1 MLIFFTFAIMK
12 SNRIEIIKSSPY
24 TKLIFN
30 FILVLLLMS
39 ISRFLFYIFNKALF
53 ESTNTDIAQAFFYG
67 IRFDISAMIYINIL
81 YFTIYLLPIL
91 KKNNKYFQQTLKYFF
106 ITTNSIALLANLID
120 IIYYRF
126 TIKRTTA
133 DVFDYL
139 GVGGDFEKLLPS
151 FLKDFWYI
159 ALIFIAFIFI
169 LYKLYLTPIF
179 ETQKK
184 EKNYIKAIKQSIL
197 FAIFIGISII
207 GMRGGLQLRPI
218 NILSA
223 SLKSGTKLNAIVLNT
238 PFTIMQTLGKSEL
251 TLLSYMDEP
260 ELKKTFHPV
269 YQQMEVNLLPDSITR
284 RKNIVII
291 VVESLSQEHLK
302 YYNPKSTFDTLAPFL
317 ENLCTKSLCFDGYA
331 NGKKSIEGIP
341 AIISGIPTL
350 MNKAFIS
357 SAYANNQHLSL
368 ALALKEKGY
377 QSHFYHGGSN
387 GTMGFDAYTKNVGFD
402 SYIGRNEY
410 NNESHYDGNWGIWD
424 EYFLQFC
431 ANDITKKQDHPFLSV
446 IFTLSSHHPYSI
458 PQELENQ
465 FTKGNLPIH
474 KTIQYTDFALE
485 KFFKT
490 IEKLEWF
497 KNTLYIITSDHTSE
511 TNSKIYNNA
520 NGIFKIPILF
530 YDPNYNLSEF
540 SDNQIFQQIDFLPT
554 ILAYTNYDKAFIALG
569 NNKLDTNSQN
579 FAIQYKHPNY
589 QLIKDHYLMI
599 WNNNGV
605 EGIYDIREDI
615 ALEKDISLNFERKN
629 EFENFIKA
637 YLQQYNNRLIRNKL
651 HINNEQLKGQN

>member
-1 MLIFFTFAIMK
+1 MK
-12 SNRIEIIKSSPY
+12 NKIDIIKKSPY
-24 TKLIFN
+24 TKLIIN
-30 FILVLLLMS
+30 FILVLVLMS
-39 ISRFLFYIFNKALF
+39 VSRFLFYIFNKSLF
-53 ESTNTDIAQAFFYG
+53 QNNSSAELATAFIHG
-67 IRFDISAMIYINIL
+67 IRFDISALIYINIV
-81 YFTIYLLPIL
+81 YYAIYLLPIL
-91 KKNNKYFQQTLKYFF
+91 EKNNKYIRNILKYLF
-106 ITTNSIALLANLID
+106 ITLNSIALSTNLID

-133 DVFDYL
+133 DIFDYL

-169 LYKLYLTPIF
+169 LYKLYQTPIF

-184 EKNYIKAIKQSIL
+184 EKQYIKAIKQSIL

-251 TLLSYMDEP
+251 SILNYLNERDLE
-260 ELKKTFHPV
+260 KTFHPV
-269 YQQMEVNLLPDSITR
+269 YHKTEVNLFPDSISR
-284 RKNIVII
+284 RKNIVMI

-302 YYNPKSTFDTLAPFL
+302 YYNPDSSFDTLAPFL
-317 ENLCTKSLCFDGYA
+317 ESLCAKSLCFDGYA

-341 AIISGIPTL
+341 AILSGIPTL

-357 SAYANNQHLSL
+357 SAYANNQHHSIASSL
-368 ALALKEKGY
+368 QEMGY
-377 QSHFYHGGSN
+377 KSHFYHGGSN
-387 GTMGFDAYTKNVGFD
+387 GTMGFDAYAKNAGFD

-410 NNESHYDGNWGIWD
+410 HNEAHYDGNWGIWD

-431 ANDITKKQDHPFLSV
+431 AQDITNKQNHPFLSV

-458 PQELENQ
+458 PEEYKNQ

-485 KFFKT
+485 KFFNT
-490 IEKLEWF
+490 IKKLDWF
-497 KNTLYIITSDHTSE
+497 NNTLFIITSDHTSE
-511 TNSKIYNNA
+511 TDSKIFGNT
-520 NGIFKIPILF
+520 NGIFKIPVIF
-530 YDPNYNLSEF
+530 YDPNYNLSQY
-540 SDNQIFQQIDFLPT
+540 SNHQLFQQIDFLPT
-554 ILAYTNYDKAFIALG
+554 IFAYTNYDKAFIALG
-569 NNKLDTNSQN
+569 NNKLDTNFQN

-605 EGIYDIREDI
+605 ESIYDIREDI
-615 ALEKDISLNFERKN
+615 ALEIDISLSFKRKK

-651 HINNEQLKGQN
+651 HINNEQ

>member
-1 MLIFFTFAIMK
+1 MMK
-12 SNRIEIIKSSPY
+12 SKKIEIIKNSPY
-24 TKLIFN
+24 TKLLIN

-39 ISRFLFYIFNKALF
+39 ISRFLFYIFNNSLF
-53 ESTNTDIAQAFFYG
+53 ESSNSDLVNALFYG
-67 IRFDISAMIYINIL
+67 IRFDLSAIVYINIL
-81 YFTIYLLPIL
+81 YLVIYLLPLL
-91 KKNNKYFQQTLKYFF
+91 KKNNKYFGNTLKYLF
-106 ITTNSIALLANLID
+106 ITINSIALLANLID

-159 ALIFIAFIFI
+159 ALIFFIFIFI
-169 LYKLYLTPIF
+169 LCKFYQTPVFETKKNKKLYL
-179 ETQKK
+179 
-184 EKNYIKAIKQSIL
+184 KAIQQSAL
-197 FAIFIGISII
+197 FLAIMGISVV

-251 TLLSYMDEP
+251 SLLDYLDES
-260 ELKKTFHPV
+260 ELEKTFHPI
-269 YQQMEVNLLPDSITR
+269 YQQTEVNLLPDSISR

-291 VVESLSQEHLK
+291 IVESLSQEHLK
-302 YYNPKSTFDTLAPFL
+302 YYNPKSNFDTLAPFL

-341 AIISGIPTL
+341 AILSGIPTL

-368 ALALKEKGY
+368 ASALHEKGY
-377 QSHFYHGGSN
+377 ESSFYHGGSN
-387 GTMGFDAYTKNVGFD
+387 GTMGFDAYSKNAGFD

-410 NNESHYDGNWGIWD
+410 HNEAHYDGNWGIWD
-424 EYFLQFC
+424 EHFLQFC
-431 ANDITKKQDHPFLSV
+431 AHDITNKQDAPFLSV

-458 PQELENQ
+458 PDEYKTR

-485 KFFKT
+485 LFFKT
-490 IEKLEWF
+490 IEKQNWF
-497 KNTLYIITSDHTSE
+497 KNTIFIITGDHTSE
-511 TNSKIYNNA
+511 TNSKIFGNT
-520 NGIFKIPILF
+520 NGIFKIPVIF
-530 YDPNYNLSEF
+530 YDPNYNLSQF
-540 SDNQIFQQIDFLPT
+540 SSNQHFQQIDFLPT
-554 ILAYTNYDKAFIALG
+554 ILAYTNYGKSFIAFG
-569 NNKLDTNSQN
+569 NNKLDTNALN
-579 FAIQYKHPNY
+579 FAIQYTHPNY
-589 QLIKDHYLMI
+589 QLIKDNYLMI
-599 WNNNGV
+599 WNDNGI
-605 EGIYDIREDI
+605 ESIYDIQKDL
-615 ALEKDISLNFERKN
+615 ALEKDISLNFKRKK
-629 EFENFIKA
+629 EFETFLKA
-637 YLQQYNNRLIRNKL
+637 FLQQYNNRLIKNNL
-651 HINNEQLKGQN
+651 HINNKQGKI